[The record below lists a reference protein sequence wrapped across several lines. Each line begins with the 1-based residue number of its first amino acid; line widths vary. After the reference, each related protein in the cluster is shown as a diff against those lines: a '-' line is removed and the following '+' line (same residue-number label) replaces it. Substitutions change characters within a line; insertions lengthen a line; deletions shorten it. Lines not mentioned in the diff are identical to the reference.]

1 MKLCPG
7 FEVFKV
13 KGYAD
18 LEGLRTDLQNYFEF
32 VRAGRGASE
41 GAATATTTV
50 APGSAPDDAGTD
62 TDIAT
67 DTGTGATTATAATMA
82 TVTVT
87 SASFATPSPI
97 SESGTNATDS
107 SDVSWDEDAFDVNG
121 TDSTAVPD
129 AEDPFPPTTSGIN
142 ATIDNATD
150 AFSNDDAN
158 NSTLPESEILCPA
171 DVFQCDDA
179 TSVSRDPFDD
189 CRFFPCADGTLVP
202 EVGTTAN
209 TTVAATPFADRVP
222 ALACNTDVFQCDDF
236 SLVNRDP
243 SNDCRFES
251 CDDGTVIPEED
262 HAAGRLEEDAVAG
275 GDGSNAT
282 DVADYDG
289 NATDSSN
296 VLPSAVAPGAEEGG
310 FDYGG
315 GEDYNGTAVLAE
327 GDDYSNG
334 TAFVAEG
341 GD

>member
-142 ATIDNATD
+142 ATIDNTTD

-171 DVFQCDDA
+171 
-179 TSVSRDPFDD
+179 
-189 CRFFPCADGTLVP
+189 
-202 EVGTTAN
+202 
-209 TTVAATPFADRVP
+209 
-222 ALACNTDVFQCDDF
+222 DVFQCDDF

-310 FDYGG
+310 SDYGG